1 MFILVVYDYKWSSQE
16 DKLVYVFNNR
26 DDALNY
32 IQNKMGCRNNG
43 ISDSIRQYVGN
54 NRQFESGEI
63 YTCDSTKYFTICKL
77 QELDPSEI
85 GESGALIF

>member
-1 MFILVVYDYKWSSQE
+1 MFIVVVYDYKWSTPQ
-16 DKLVYVFNNR
+16 DKLVYIFNFK

-32 IQNKMGCRNNG
+32 IQNKMACRNNG

-77 QELDPSEI
+77 QELDPLEI
-85 GESGALIF
+85 GENGLLIR